1 LQRLARRYLSKICN
15 TNCKY
20 LYDEYAIGAE
30 YKGIPGIN
38 IKGEWGRNRSEQIK
52 SLASYGLYD
61 KSAADAYYIQAKYKG
76 ANPFQVGSFGATV
89 TYVHADAGFDPMGQA
104 DVITNMPLN
113 WTSPSGGN
121 LFDNIKG
128 FEYGIQTTLWPRVM
142 FDVRYGDMKMLDTSH
157 PLMPVEWLQNG
168 QESQKYLTAKF
179 FYIF

>member
-1 LQRLARRYLSKICN
+1 
-15 TNCKY
+15 
-20 LYDEYAIGAE
+20 
-30 YKGIPGIN
+30 
-38 IKGEWGRNRSEQIK
+38 
-52 SLASYGLYD
+52 
-61 KSAADAYYIQAKYKG
+61 
-76 ANPFQVGSFGATV
+76 
-89 TYVHADAGFDPMGQA
+89 
-104 DVITNMPLN
+104 MPLN

-157 PLMPVEWLQNG
+157 YLMPVEWMQNG